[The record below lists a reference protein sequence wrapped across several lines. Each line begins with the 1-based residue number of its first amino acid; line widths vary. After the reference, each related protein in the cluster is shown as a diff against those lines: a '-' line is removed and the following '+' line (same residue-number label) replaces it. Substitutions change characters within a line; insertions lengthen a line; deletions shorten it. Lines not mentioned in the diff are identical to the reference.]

1 MKNLLLT
8 LVTFSVLLLIGC
20 QENSITDPNQGA
32 ELQKTDDPS
41 VTTGTIPLEG
51 TLEIPNQ
58 PNSYMSINGQAD
70 YVHELFLVDPIPP
83 APQYYVNLSLNVY
96 AELID
101 LSSPSDPIWI
111 ISTQTNDIFYVSEE
125 GIYLLVKT
133 FVVQGREDG
142 MVLKCRFLV
151 TTDGIGLNEM
161 WLELNDGDQTN
172 NELTKNS
179 APEPV
184 TYPLVVRQIFN

>member
-8 LVTFSVLLLIGC
+8 LVIFSVLLLIGC
-20 QENSITDPNQGA
+20 QENSITDPIQNT
-32 ELQKTDDPS
+32 ELQKTDDPA

-51 TLEIPNQ
+51 TLEILNQ
-58 PNSYMSINGQAD
+58 PNSYMIINGQAD
-70 YVHELFLVDPIPP
+70 YVHELFFVDPIPP

-96 AELID
+96 AELTN

-133 FVVQGREDG
+133 FAVQGREDG
-142 MVLKCRFLV
+142 LVLKCRFLV
-151 TTDGIGLNEM
+151 TTDGIGLNAM
-161 WLELNDGDQTN
+161 WLELGNDITN
-172 NELTKNS
+172 VNN
-179 APEPV
+179 
-184 TYPLVVRQIFN
+184 

>member
-8 LVTFSVLLLIGC
+8 LIAFSVLLLIGC
-20 QENSITDPNQGA
+20 QENSITDPIQNTG
-32 ELQKTDDPS
+32 LQKTDDPT
-41 VTTGTIPLEG
+41 VTSGTMTLEG

-70 YVHELFLVDPIPP
+70 YVHELFFVDPMPP
-83 APQYYVNLSLNVY
+83 APQYYVNLNLNVY
-96 AELID
+96 AELVD
-101 LSSPSDPIWI
+101 LSSSSDPIWA
-111 ISTQTNDIFYVSEE
+111 ISNQTDDILYVSGE

-151 TTDGIGLNEM
+151 TTDGVGLNAM
-161 WLELNDGDQTN
+161 WLELGNDIHNVND
-172 NELTKNS
+172 
-179 APEPV
+179 
-184 TYPLVVRQIFN
+184 